1 MLTIGGYKLKEN
13 FRVISGL
20 QKIFG
25 IGWNKANQIINLLG
39 IKKKCNFQRY
49 KLFLPIKAK

>member
-13 FRVISGL
+13 LKVISGL

-25 IGWNKANQIINLLG
+25 IGCNKANQIVSILG
-39 IKKKCNFQRY
+39 IKKKIQ
-49 KLFLPIKAK
+49 FLIMWIIFIN